1 MKKLISSI
9 FCCCILKFGCS
20 IGADINKAA
29 GQSPYI
35 LPGGSHATFG
45 DQPATVDSVH
55 HLGTPL
61 SFMEGFRV
69 YCFENSTNYIVKLGV
84 WVPVVYISP
93 GDTAAMLAPYYKT
106 AIATA
111 ALATKQDFLVS
122 GTNIKTVGGVSVLG
136 TGDVPV
142 STGTVTS
149 VGITSSDFSISGSPI
164 TSSGNITAN
173 LNTSGVTAGTY
184 PYLTVN
190 NKGIST
196 AGINYTFNN
205 APARSIVTTAA
216 AANGWRI
223 STDRVAIVSYSVTIG
238 TTVSLSGNSSGYV
251 VLEIAPTN
259 SAIASDWSE
268 ISRITC
274 GQSGTL
280 IIGLTLDQLGGGIL
294 HGIVPIGYYVRQRSV
309 NVAGTPVFTPTGQ
322 QEVY

>member
-1 MKKLISSI
+1 M
-9 FCCCILKFGCS
+9 FCCFIVKCSFCIA
-20 IGADINKAA
+20 ADVNKAA

-35 LPGGSHATFG
+35 IQGGSFATFG
-45 DQPATVDSVH
+45 DLPATVDSVIH
-55 HLGTPL
+55 MGTPFL
-61 SFMEGFRV
+61 DGMRV
-69 YCFENSTNYIVKLGV
+69 YCTENSINYIGKLGA
-84 WVPVVYISP
+84 WVPIIYISP
-93 GDTAAMLAPYYKT
+93 SDTAAMLAPYYKT
-106 AIATA
+106 ATATA
-111 ALATKQDFLVS
+111 ALATKQDLLVS
-122 GTNIKTVGGVSVLG
+122 GTNIKTVGGLSVLG
-136 TGDVPV
+136 TGDIPV
-142 STGTVTS
+142 GTGTVTS
-149 VGITSSDFSISGSPI
+149 AGITSSDFNISGSPI

-223 STDRVAIVSYSVTIG
+223 STDRVAFVSYSVAIG

-251 VLEIAPTN
+251 VLEVAPTN
-259 SAIASDWSE
+259 STTASDWVE
-268 ISRITC
+268 ISRMTS

-280 IIGLTLDQLGGGIL
+280 VVGLTLNQVGGGPM
-294 HGIVPIGYYVRQRSV
+294 HGMVPIGYYVRQRSV
-309 NVAGTPVFTPTGQ
+309 NVAGTPVFTANGQ